1 MLDKALKESS
11 ELQKEVEFLEKK
23 IKDLEKST
31 IVDELKIEISSLQSE
46 LAENKKQAKKNE
58 EKHGNEIKELKKK
71 EMEMSESLRLAV
83 IERENLRESDRIL
96 LNTLNMMKIHFDQ
109 VQNGTCEKS
118 TLSAK
123 THVSSLSI

>member
-109 VQNGTCEKS
+109 VKNGTCEKVHHQQ
-118 TLSAK
+118 K
-123 THVSSLSI
+123 HMKM